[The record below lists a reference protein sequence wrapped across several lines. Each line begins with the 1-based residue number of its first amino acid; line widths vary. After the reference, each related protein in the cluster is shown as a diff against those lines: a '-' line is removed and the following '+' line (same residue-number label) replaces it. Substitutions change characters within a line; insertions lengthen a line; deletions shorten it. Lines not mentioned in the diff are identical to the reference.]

1 MVVYKYVK
9 NIPYEGNPN
18 ISMERQTLQKH
29 FWTVDFECP
38 SPWWLV
44 MYARYAVCV
53 CGYSTGPPRDYK
65 AYCCG
70 GPGSPQF
77 STGAPKHEK
86 LRFFCQN

>member
-1 MVVYKYVK
+1 MKETQIFLWNAKLCK
-9 NIPYEGNPN
+9 NI
-18 ISMERQTLQKH
+18 